1 MKNAFYYH
9 VIFSSKNAFGLGQSG
24 TKMHFIIMNQVM
36 SSLLRQVLRG
46 GSKVLEDQNYILGDQ
61 KLIFLGKNFNFLG
74 AKGILKLSTGLVVVT
89 SSFEK
94 YYVFSI
100 CKFLC
105 RLLDPLRVS
114 VVHKK
119 FVRG

>member
-61 KLIFLGKNFNFLG
+61 KLIFWGKLQFLG
-74 AKGILKLSTGLVVVT
+74 GQGDPKALHWT
-89 SSFEK
+89 SSSNF
-94 YYVFSI
+94 
-100 CKFLC
+100 
-105 RLLDPLRVS
+105 
-114 VVHKK
+114 
-119 FVRG
+119 